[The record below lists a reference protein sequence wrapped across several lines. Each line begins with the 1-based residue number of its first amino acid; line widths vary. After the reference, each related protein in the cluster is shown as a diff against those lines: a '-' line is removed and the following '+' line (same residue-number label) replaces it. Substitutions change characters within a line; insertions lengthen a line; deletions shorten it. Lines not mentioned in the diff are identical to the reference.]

1 MIEKIV
7 FDYLNQALS
16 VDAYMEK
23 PNIEDRPAEYVLIEK
38 TGGSSD
44 DKINGAVIALQS
56 YADSLHRAAEINES
70 VKDAMEGIVSLPS
83 VFGCRLNSDYNFT
96 DTAEKKYRY
105 QAVFELW
112 Y

>member
-38 TGGSSD
+38 TGDPEENG
-44 DKINGAVIALQS
+44 INNAVIAIQS
-56 YADSLHRAAEINES
+56 YADSLFRAVEINES
-70 VKDAMEGIVSLPS
+70 VKDAMKEIVSLPS
-83 VFGCRLNSDYNFT
+83 VFGCRRQSDYNFT